1 MADEQPVGKT
11 KDAGWEVGVSRTVN
25 LPVEAVWELLVSP
38 EVQALWLGSG
48 ELPTKAGESYETDEG
63 TVGEVRSFHPQNRIR
78 LTWQPP
84 DWSHE
89 STVQVAVS
97 ATGPDST
104 VLRFHQERL
113 ADADERERQRA
124 HWAEILDE
132 IADRFA

>member
-1 MADEQPVGKT
+1 MADERPVGKT
-11 KDAGWEVGVSRTVN
+11 QDAGWEVGVSRTVN
-25 LPVEAVWELLVSP
+25 MPLEAVWELLVSP
-38 EVQALWLGSG
+38 EVQALWLGAG
-48 ELPTKAGESYETDEG
+48 ELPTEPGASYETEEG

-97 ATGPDST
+97 ATGPEST

-124 HWAEILDE
+124 HWAGILDE